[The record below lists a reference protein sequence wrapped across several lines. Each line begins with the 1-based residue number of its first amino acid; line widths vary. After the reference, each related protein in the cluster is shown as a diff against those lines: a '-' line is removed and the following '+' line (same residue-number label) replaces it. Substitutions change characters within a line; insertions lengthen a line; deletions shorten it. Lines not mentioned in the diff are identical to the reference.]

1 MIFYSHC
8 FSLFELSK
16 PYNSVKVATLKHS
29 LIILK
34 FVDKI
39 TAIFRINIMQ
49 FKPLGQTGILVPEIC
64 LGTMTFGEQ
73 NTQHEA
79 FQQLDYALDRGL
91 SFWDTAEMYPVT
103 PKPETQGATEQ
114 IIGNWIAERGG
125 RDKIFIAS
133 KIAGPSQGGS
143 HIRDG
148 NTRFNKSDIK
158 SALDGNL
165 KRLQTDYI
173 DLYQLHWPQR
183 PTNFFGK
190 LGYGNQES
198 TLTTDITPLEETLS
212 ALKDEIDKGRIR
224 SIGLSNE
231 TPWGTM
237 KFLQLAEKLGMEKFF
252 SVQNPYNL
260 LNLTYEVGMSEI
272 AHYEGVGLLA
282 YSPLAFGYLTGKFR
296 NGARPP
302 NARITLYSRF
312 SRYSNPESLW
322 ATEQYAQLAEQHGLT
337 LTQLAL
343 AFIKQQFF
351 VTSTIIGATNLEQ
364 LKENIDAFD
373 ITLSDE
379 VLQGVEAIH
388 KQQPNPAP

>member
-1 MIFYSHC
+1 MQ
-8 FSLFELSK
+8 
-16 PYNSVKVATLKHS
+16 YNA
-29 LIILK
+29 
-34 FVDKI
+34 
-39 TAIFRINIMQ
+39 
-49 FKPLGQTGILVPEIC
+49 LGHTEILVPEIC

-73 NTQHEA
+73 NTQSEA
-79 FQQLDYALDRGL
+79 FQQLEYALDRGL
-91 SFWDTAEMYPVT
+91 NFWDTAEMYPVP
-103 PKPETQGATEQ
+103 PKSETQGSTET
-114 IIGNWIAERGG
+114 ILGNWISKRGG
-125 RDKIFIAS
+125 REKLIIAS

-148 NTRFNKSDIK
+148 ATRFTSSEIS
-158 SALDGNL
+158 SALDGSL

-198 TLTTDITPLEETLS
+198 ELAKQITALEETLT
-212 ALKDEIDKGRIR
+212 ALSDEIKKGRIR

-237 KFLQLAEKLGMEKFF
+237 KFLQLAEKLGLEKIV

-260 LNLTYEVGMSEI
+260 LNRTYEIGLSEI
-272 AHYEGVGLLA
+272 AQYEGVGLLA
-282 YSPLAFGYLTGKFR
+282 YSPLAFGYLTGKYR
-296 NGARPP
+296 HGARPK
-302 NARITLYSRF
+302 NARISLFSRF
-312 SRYSNPESLW
+312 SRYSNPESEW
-322 ATEQYAQLAEQHGLT
+322 ATEQYTSLAEKYGLS
-337 LTQLAL
+337 LTQLSL

-351 VTSTIIGATNLEQ
+351 VTSTIIGATTIDQ

-373 ITLSDE
+373 VNLSEE
-379 VLQGVEAIH
+379 VLLEIEAIH